1 MISLPKGVHINRIIS
16 YLRRSREDVEREKR
30 TGEDT
35 ISMQRAVMERVLQEY
50 DLPYDM
56 VIEIGSGD
64 KIRTRP
70 IFQQVLD
77 DLEQGTYNCIAVKEI
92 SRLTRGDFR
101 DYGVVYELIRQKRIY
116 ILTPYRLYDPMNV
129 NDLRQ
134 IRFEMF
140 LSREEFE
147 TIRER
152 LQGAKHTY
160 ARSGR
165 FMGSTPAY
173 GYRTDP
179 RTQRLVIVPDEAEVV
194 RLIFSTYL
202 QGEDGRPLGYRAI
215 AARLTNHGIPSPSG
229 RDAWNPTTI
238 KKILHNPVYIGE
250 IHYNKKEASE
260 TIIVPNAHPAI
271 ITPHDFKKVQQKRR
285 VPASSLRIDHTLHE
299 LTGLIRCVR
308 CGKKM
313 VRQITRTSYRKKD
326 GSSSLYEKE
335 MLWCT
340 TLGCTYV
347 KYRAVEQML
356 LTFLSAVP
364 CPAFSDLS
372 PLLDRQDESTLHH
385 ALRMR
390 QHRELEKQLS
400 AVYTSYESGLYT
412 AEEFS
417 RRRTLIQEKMAAI
430 SAWSQQ
436 LEQLQ
441 DRQARHFALI
451 SGRERGPQSFHTFA
465 QAYGILP
472 RPELKNRL
480 LHLLIASV
488 HLERLEKSKG
498 KRITPFS
505 LYISYRFP
513 EALTPQL

>member
-1 MISLPKGVHINRIIS
+1 MISLPKSVRIHRIIS

-35 ISMQRAVMERVLQEY
+35 IAMQRAVMERVLQEY

-70 IFQQVLD
+70 IFQQVLH
-77 DLEQGTYNCIAVKEI
+77 DLEQEKYNCIAVKEI

-101 DYGVVYELIRQKRIY
+101 DYGRVYELIRLKRIY
-116 ILTPYRLYDPMNV
+116 ILTPYRLYDPLNV

-152 LQGAKHTY
+152 LQSAKHTY

-173 GYRTDP
+173 GYRTDQ
-179 RTQRLVIVPDEAEVV
+179 RTQRLLIVPAEAEVV
-194 RLIFSTYL
+194 RLIFASYL
-202 QGEDGRPLGYRAI
+202 HGEGGRPLGYRAI
-215 AARLTNHGIPSPSG
+215 AARLTNRGIPSPSG
-229 RDAWNPTTI
+229 RDGWNPTTI

-250 IHYNKKEASE
+250 IHYRKKEAGE
-260 TIIVPNAHPAI
+260 TIIVPDAHPAI
-271 ITPHDFKKVQQKRR
+271 ISPHDFQKVRQKSR
-285 VPASSLRIDHTLHE
+285 PQAPSLRSDHSLHE
-299 LTGLIRCVR
+299 LTGLIRCAR

-313 VRQITRTSYRKKD
+313 VRQTTRTSYRKKD
-326 GSSSLYEKE
+326 GSNSQYEKE

-340 TLGCTYV
+340 TPGCTYV

-356 LTFLSAVP
+356 LTFLAAIP
-364 CPAFSDLS
+364 CPSLADL
-372 PLLDRQDESTLHH
+372 PLSTRQHEPDQHK

-390 QHRELEKQLS
+390 QHSELEKQLS
-400 AVYTSYESGLYT
+400 TVYASYESGLYT
-412 AEEFS
+412 ADEFAK
-417 RRRTLIQEKMAAI
+417 RRTLIQDKLAALA
-430 SAWSQQ
+430 AWSQE

-441 DRQARHFALI
+441 DQKALHAALLARMEHG
-451 SGRERGPQSFHTFA
+451 SKPYHTFA
-465 QAYGILP
+465 QAYRKLP

-488 HLERLEKSKG
+488 HLERWDKRKG
-498 KRITPFS
+498 QRITPFS
-505 LYISYRFP
+505 LHIFYRFP
-513 EALTPQL
+513 DDLPLTT